1 MDAKEA
7 IVYMKKARSL
17 HIERYGDNKKICLYD
32 MAISALEKV
41 ETLEAEN
48 ARLRERETPKE
59 PTDKRYWHGGLLG
72 AKCPN
77 CQKIIGGY
85 EKFCPNCSQAI
96 KIDKE

>member
-1 MDAKEA
+1 MLKDEA
-7 IVYMKKARSL
+7 LM
-17 HIERYGDNKKICLYD
+17 
-32 MAISALEKV
+32 MAIENLQANSIWYEEDTNRDINLVCNAAKKV

-48 ARLRERETPKE
+48 ARLREKQMPME

-85 EKFCPNCSQAI
+85 EKFCPNCGQAI
-96 KIDKE
+96 KNDKE